1 MYKVFYNDRKIFFID
16 NNDLLPKEEKFLIYD
31 FSNLKNLEISIQK
44 FLESSELNSLIVKC
58 SDSNSVFKSYTTL
71 YTIIEAAGG
80 LVKNNKDEILFIY
93 RRNKWDL
100 PKGKIEANENT
111 QAAAIREVEEE
122 CGISNL
128 IIKKLIEITY
138 HTYKLNN
145 KQIIKPTY
153 WYNMQYSGD
162 ELLKPQLEEEI
173 TEAYW
178 LKSSELK
185 KVYENTFLSIIDVL
199 EKLQD

>member
-16 NNDLLPKEEKFLIYD
+16 NDDLFPNVENFLIHDYSD
-31 FSNLKNLEISIQK
+31 LKNLETSIQK
-44 FLESSELNSLIVKC
+44 FLESSELKSLIMKC
-58 SDSNSVFKSYTTL
+58 ENVSSVFKSYTTL

-80 LVKNNKDEILFIY
+80 LVKNNKDEILFIF

-111 QAAAIREVEEE
+111 QAAAVREVEEE

-128 IIKKLIEITY
+128 TIKKLIEITY
-138 HTYKLNN
+138 HTYKLDN
-145 KQIIKPTY
+145 KQILKPTY
-153 WYNMQYSGD
+153 WYDMEYSGN
-162 ELLKPQLEEEI
+162 EKPKPQLEEEI
-173 TEAYW
+173 TEVCW
-178 LKSSELK
+178 IKSSELK

-199 EKLQD
+199 RKL